1 MPLRLHPGRGY
12 GSGANA
18 RTRYHCAMQVSSTVR
33 GRPRRS
39 RARCV
44 HARCSIV
51 AAAAWLLFT
60 PPAAADE
67 CEPPR
72 VGLALGSGGAGGL
85 AHIAM
90 LAVFEELEIEP
101 AAVAGTSIGAIIG
114 ALHAA
119 GLESNEIQ
127 DLFREFGDSALNPF
141 SGLLEDSG
149 SPGWSDLIEFDLAN
163 GSFIDSDGFIDFIA
177 GKFDAR
183 SFADLD
189 KPLTIVATDYWT
201 GEAHV
206 FREGDLLRAIK
217 ASMAVP
223 GMFPPVPFDDKLLI
237 DGGASNP
244 LPLDLL
250 EGFDVVVAIDVT
262 GTRRADR
269 DGKPDIT
276 DLLFSAFEIMQQSI
290 LREKAE
296 HARPDIYIKPELA
309 GIRLLHFDRVDRIVD
324 EAGDAAEAL
333 REKLAALPA
342 CR

>member
-1 MPLRLHPGRGY
+1 MR
-12 GSGANA
+12 A
-18 RTRYHCAMQVSSTVR
+18 SSAIR
-33 GRPRRS
+33 RSPRR
-39 RARCV
+39 RV
-44 HARCSIV
+44 HSRCSIV
-51 AAAAWLLFT
+51 LAAAWLLFS
-60 PPAAADE
+60 PLAAAE
-67 CEPPR
+67 KCEPPR
-72 VGLALGSGGAGGL
+72 IGLALGSGGAGGL

-90 LAVFEELEIEP
+90 LAVFEELEMEP
-101 AAVAGTSIGAIIG
+101 AAVSGTSIGAIVG
-114 ALHAA
+114 ALYAA
-119 GLESNEIQ
+119 GLESSEIQ

-141 SGLLEDSG
+141 SGLLEDG
-149 SPGWSDLIEFDLAN
+149 DSPGWSDLVDFDLAN
-163 GSFIDSDGFIDFIA
+163 ASFIDSDGFIDFIA
-177 GKFDAR
+177 SRFDAR

-189 KPLTIVATDYWT
+189 TPLAVVATDYWS

-206 FREGDLLRAIK
+206 FREGDLLQAIK

-223 GMFPPVPFDDKLLI
+223 GMFPPVPFEDKLLI

-250 EGFDVVVAIDVT
+250 QGFDVVVAIDVT
-262 GTRRADR
+262 GSRRAER

-309 GIRLLHFDRVDRIVD
+309 GIRLLHFDRVDRIVA
-324 EAGDAAEAL
+324 EAGDAAKAL
-333 REKLAALPA
+333 RDELAALPV